1 MQKMKID
8 MSKKCGFKYYEYRKL
23 KSENAL
29 SQDEWNN
36 WYNNNCGKCKYMCEI
51 CMYGEDQ
58 LNMKICVTGHRPNK
72 LYGYNLSDTDNGE
85 YSHRLRL

>member
-23 KSENAL
+23 KAENAL

-36 WYNNNCGKCKYMCEI
+36 WYGNNCSKCKYMCEI
-51 CMYGEDQ
+51 CMYGED
-58 LNMKICVTGHRPNK
+58 
-72 LYGYNLSDTDNGE
+72 
-85 YSHRLRL
+85 

>member
-36 WYNNNCGKCKYMCEI
+36 WYNNNCGKCKYMWEI
-51 CMYGEDQ
+51 CMYGED
-58 LNMKICVTGHRPNK
+58 
-72 LYGYNLSDTDNGE
+72 
-85 YSHRLRL
+85 